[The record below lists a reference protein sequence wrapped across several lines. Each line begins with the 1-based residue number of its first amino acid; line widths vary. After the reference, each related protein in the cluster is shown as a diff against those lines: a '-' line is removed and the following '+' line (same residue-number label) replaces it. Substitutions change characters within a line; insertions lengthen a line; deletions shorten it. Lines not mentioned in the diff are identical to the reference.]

1 MQQRYR
7 PTPTNLMHI
16 TLDLRCNK
24 AFKNR
29 RVVVCSGLALIAAV
43 VVLVEVKFD
52 TNTMGVSPSPK
63 LDQHDPKR
71 SRINYTYTN
80 DARLNMMECMS

>member
-1 MQQRYR
+1 MQQWYQ
-7 PTPTNLMHI
+7 PTPTNIMHI

-29 RVVVCSGLALIAAV
+29 RVVVCPGLAFV
-43 VVLVEVKFD
+43 VEKLVLVEVKFN
-52 TNTMGVSPSPK
+52 TNTTGGSPSPK
-63 LDQHDPKR
+63 LDRHDPKR

-80 DARLNMMECMS
+80 DARLNMMECMP